1 MIGVFVLGLLSGAV
15 ATPCVSPIV
24 VGLMAHIF
32 QSGDRARGFLM
43 FFALAWGMGTP
54 LVVLGTFTGL
64 AKSLPK
70 SGAWMERV
78 KRFFAFC
85 LLAAALYFVGQSGLV
100 PAFWYRALV
109 AAFLA
114 TTAVFVGAFDA
125 LQAGSGWFDRA
136 RKAAGLLLLVAGIAV
151 FVSPYL
157 SGHMHAMTE
166 NGIEW
171 ITSEEEGLAL
181 ARAQNRPALIDFWSI
196 RCPPCIKLDRETFSD
211 PRVVAEAERF
221 VCVKIDGTRLPP
233 DMARRYREDYGLW
246 GFPRVVFMSSEGR
259 VLHDLAIGEFVGP
272 DEMLRAMQAVR

>member
-1 MIGVFVLGLLSGAV
+1 
-15 ATPCVSPIV
+15 
-24 VGLMAHIF
+24 
-32 QSGDRARGFLM
+32 
-43 FFALAWGMGTP
+43 MGTP

-125 LQAGSGWFDRA
+125 LQAESGWFDRA

-151 FVSPYL
+151 FAGPYL
-157 SGHMHAMTE
+157 SAERQLTTQD
-166 NGIEW
+166 GIKW
-171 ITSEEEGLAL
+171 LSSEEQGLAL
-181 ARAQNRPALIDFWSI
+181 ARAQNKPVLIDFWSV

-211 PRVVAEAERF
+211 PRVVAEAQRF
-221 VCVKIDGTRLPP
+221 VCIKIDGTRLPP
-233 DMARRYREDYGLW
+233 DVARRYREDYGLW
-246 GFPRVVFMSSEGR
+246 GFPHVVFMSSGGL
-259 VLHDLAIGEFVGP
+259 VLSDLAIAEFVGP